1 MPTPINSK
9 LKFSRYRK
17 FQWMQDSAN
26 RLQYTLTNSSIS
38 SLDVSVFVGL
48 QIAVLTNTFR
58 QKCQK
63 ISSVLHP
70 GPTCSFWH
78 ILEKGF
84 APFITNTTSLL
95 TAASPCSRP
104 GHKSKEHTE
113 YLCSSLLLLLSTPG
127 LPARLSGWQ
136 EPLVCPGTAPP
147 STANRPQLRR
157 SPPLA
162 QCMLYFH

>member
-1 MPTPINSK
+1 
-9 LKFSRYRK
+9 
-17 FQWMQDSAN
+17 MQDSAN
-26 RLQYTLTNSSIS
+26 RLQHTLTNSSIS
-38 SLDVSVFVGL
+38 CLDVGIFVRL
-48 QIAVLTNTFR
+48 QIAELTNTFR

-63 ISSVLHP
+63 ISSALHP

-95 TAASPCSRP
+95 TAVSPCSRP
-104 GHKSKEHTE
+104 GRKSKEHTE

-127 LPARLSGWQ
+127 LPARLPGWQ
-136 EPLVCPGTAPP
+136 ELLVCPGTAPP
-147 STANRPQLRR
+147 STANGPQLRH

-162 QCMLYFH
+162 QCMFYFH